1 MYFYPVYRYRINS
14 DGIFARVGSIK
25 GYAGTIGNRTYSS
38 LLREARRLFA
48 TGAEDVI
55 LLGPS
60 PIASGARAFSAPD
73 NTEPAERSENAEQP
87 AREETAI
94 ICP

>member
-1 MYFYPVYRYRINS
+1 MYFYPVYRFRGNT

-25 GYAGTIGNRTYSS
+25 GYAGPIGSRSYAS
-38 LLREARRLFA
+38 LLREARRLFSI
-48 TGAEDVI
+48 GAEDVI

-60 PIASGARAFSAPD
+60 PIVSHDRRTSSPESAKL
-73 NTEPAERSENAEQP
+73 AARSENAEPP

-94 ICP
+94 VCS